1 MSASPSR
8 PDVYYGGQAVIEGV
22 MIRAPRHMA
31 VAVRGPG
38 GAIVRHSEELTGFT
52 TGPLRRIPL
61 VRGAIVLWETL
72 SLGMR
77 AINYSSRIAYEAA
90 AEEAKAEIVEEYS
103 AREAALIE
111 QRVDE
116 KLATMGPL
124 TETQREVVEEVTAGA
139 KAEAR
144 REFQEAAE
152 EESPELTDAAMW
164 GSMAIGIVLAVAIFF
179 IGPVLLANFLESQG
193 IARAGVVGIEAALR
207 LVLFVA
213 YIALIGLMPDIRRVF
228 QYHGAEHM
236 TIHAYEG
243 ARPLTVPDIRGFPKE
258 HTRCGTSFL
267 VVVIVI
273 ALAAFLA
280 FDLLVDEGIF
290 VRIASRV
297 VLLPP
302 IAGISY
308 EILRLGARFES
319 NPLMRALFA
328 PNIALQ
334 ALTTRVPEDDQI
346 EVAIAAFETAV
357 EASAEE

>member
-1 MSASPSR
+1 MSAAPSR

-31 VAVRGPG
+31 IAVRHPSGE
-38 GAIVRHSEELTGFT
+38 IVRHTEELTGFT
-52 TGPLRRIPL
+52 TGRARQIPL
-61 VRGAIVLWETL
+61 MRGALVLWETL
-72 SLGMR
+72 SMGLR
-77 AINYSSRIAYEAA
+77 AINYSSRIALDEPEEGEEDAENRDGA
-90 AEEAKAEIVEEYS
+90 AEEDEEY
-103 AREAALIE
+103 
-111 QRVDE
+111 
-116 KLATMGPL
+116 
-124 TETQREVVEEVTAGA
+124 
-139 KAEAR
+139 
-144 REFQEAAE
+144 
-152 EESPELTDAAMW
+152 TDAAMW
-164 GSMAIGIVLAVAIFF
+164 VSMTVGIVFAVALFF
-179 IGPVLLANFLESQG
+179 VGPVLLANFLESQG
-193 IARAGVVGIEAALR
+193 IARAVVVAIEAALR
-207 LVLFVA
+207 LVLFVG

-236 TIHAYEG
+236 TIHAYEA
-243 ARPLTVPDIRGFPKE
+243 ARPLTVGEVRGLPKE

-267 VVVIVI
+267 VVVIII

-308 EILRLGARFES
+308 EVLRLGARYES
-319 NPLMRALFA
+319 NPFVRALFT

-357 EASAEE
+357 ASAGEGSATTSGG

>member
-1 MSASPSR
+1 MSAAPSR

-31 VAVRGPG
+31 IAVRHPSGE
-38 GAIVRHSEELTGFT
+38 IVRHTEELTGFT
-52 TGPLRRIPL
+52 TGRARQIPL
-61 VRGAIVLWETL
+61 IRGALVLWETL
-72 SLGMR
+72 SMGMR
-77 AINYSSRIAYEAA
+77 AINYSSRIALDEPEEGEEDRADGNAADMADEA
-90 AEEAKAEIVEEYS
+90 S
-103 AREAALIE
+103 
-111 QRVDE
+111 D
-116 KLATMGPL
+116 P
-124 TETQREVVEEVTAGA
+124 
-139 KAEAR
+139 
-144 REFQEAAE
+144 
-152 EESPELTDAAMW
+152 AMW
-164 GSMAIGIVLAVAIFF
+164 ASMGLGIVLAVAIFF
-179 IGPVLLANFLESQG
+179 IGPVLLANFLEAQG

-207 LVLFVA
+207 LVLFVG

-236 TIHAYEG
+236 TIHAYEA
-243 ARPLTVPDIRGFPKE
+243 ARPLTVGEVRGLPKE

-273 ALAAFLA
+273 ALAAFLV

-308 EILRLGARFES
+308 EVLRFGARFES
-319 NPLMRALFA
+319 NAFVRALFV

-357 EASAEE
+357 ASADEGQRESV

>member
-1 MSASPSR
+1 MSAVPQR

-31 VAVRGPG
+31 VAVRHPSGE
-38 GAIVRHSEELTGFT
+38 IVRHSEELTGFT
-52 TGPLRRIPL
+52 TGRLRQIPL
-61 VRGAIVLWETL
+61 VRGAVVLWETL
-72 SLGMR
+72 SLGLR
-77 AINYSSRIAYEAA
+77 AINYSSRIALDEPAEDDGEAA
-90 AEEAKAEIVEEYS
+90 A
-103 AREAALIE
+103 
-111 QRVDE
+111 
-116 KLATMGPL
+116 ATTPL
-124 TETQREVVEEVTAGA
+124 PD
-139 KAEAR
+139 
-144 REFQEAAE
+144 E
-152 EESPELTDAAMW
+152 EEPLADAAMW
-164 GSMAIGIVLAVAIFF
+164 FSMTVGIVFAVGLFF
-179 IGPVLLANFLESQG
+179 VGPVLLANFLESQG
-193 IARAGVVGIEAALR
+193 IARAGVVAIEAAVR

-236 TIHAYEG
+236 TIHAYEA
-243 ARPLTVPDIRGFPKE
+243 ARPLQVADVRRFPKE

-267 VVVIVI
+267 VVVIMI

-280 FDLLVDEGIF
+280 FDLLVDQGIV
-290 VRIASRV
+290 VRILSRV

-308 EILRLGARFES
+308 EVLRFGARFES
-319 NPLMRALFA
+319 NALVRAMFA

-357 EASAEE
+357 ESAAED

>member
-1 MSASPSR
+1 MTASPSR

-31 VAVRGPG
+31 VAVRHPSGE
-38 GAIVRHSEELTGFT
+38 IVRHSEELTGFT
-52 TGPLRRIPL
+52 TGRLRRIPL
-61 VRGAIVLWETL
+61 VRGAVVLWETL
-72 SLGMR
+72 SLGLR
-77 AINYSSRIAYEAA
+77 AINYSSRIAFE
-90 AEEAKAEIVEEYS
+90 
-103 AREAALIE
+103 
-111 QRVDE
+111 
-116 KLATMGPL
+116 
-124 TETQREVVEEVTAGA
+124 
-139 KAEAR
+139 
-144 REFQEAAE
+144 AE
-152 EESPELTDAAMW
+152 EEAEREEHGVPEPAEEEPEEFTDAAMW
-164 GSMAIGIVLAVAIFF
+164 GSMALGVIFAVAIFF
-179 IGPVLLANFLESQG
+179 VGPVLLANFLEAQG
-193 IARAGVVGIEAALR
+193 IARAGVVAIEAAVR

-236 TIHAYEG
+236 TIHAYEA
-243 ARPLTVPDIRGFPKE
+243 ARPLTVDAIREWPKE

-267 VVVIVI
+267 VVVIII

-280 FDLLVDEGIF
+280 SDLLVDQGLV

-308 EILRLGARFES
+308 EVLRFGARYES
-319 NPLMRALFA
+319 NALVRAMFV

-357 EASAEE
+357 ESAER

>member
-1 MSASPSR
+1 MSAAPPR

-38 GAIVRHSEELTGFT
+38 GAIVRHAEELTGFT
-52 TGPLRRIPL
+52 TGRLRRIPL
-61 VRGAIVLWETL
+61 LRGAVVLWETL

-90 AEEAKAEIVEEYS
+90 AEEVKTEIVEEYS
-103 AREAALIE
+103 AREAERVE

-124 TETQREVVEEVTAGA
+124 TEAQREVVDELTAEA
-139 KAEAR
+139 KADAR
-144 REFQEAAE
+144 REFQEAADE
-152 EESPELTDAAMW
+152 KSPEFTDAAMW
-164 GSMAIGIVLAVAIFF
+164 GSMALGVIFAVGIFF
-179 IGPVLLANFLESQG
+179 IGPVLFANFLESHG
-193 IARAGVVGIEAALR
+193 VARAGVVGIEAALR
-207 LVLFVA
+207 MVLFVA

-236 TIHAYEG
+236 TIHAYEA
-243 ARPLTVPDIRGFPKE
+243 ARPLTVADIRGLPKE

-273 ALAAFLA
+273 ALAAFLL

-297 VLLPP
+297 ALLPP

-308 EILRLGARFES
+308 EVLRFGARYES
-319 NPLMRALFA
+319 NAFVRAMFI

-334 ALTTRVPEDDQI
+334 ALTTKVPEDDQI

-357 EASAEE
+357 ESAAEG

>member
-1 MSASPSR
+1 MSAAPQR

-31 VAVRGPG
+31 VAVRHPSGE
-38 GAIVRHSEELTGFT
+38 IVRHSEELTGFT
-52 TGPLRRIPL
+52 TGRLRQIPL
-61 VRGAIVLWETL
+61 VRGAVVLWETL
-72 SLGMR
+72 SLGLR
-77 AINYSSRIAYEAA
+77 AINYSSRIALDEPAENDGEAA
-90 AEEAKAEIVEEYS
+90 G
-103 AREAALIE
+103 
-111 QRVDE
+111 
-116 KLATMGPL
+116 ATTPL
-124 TETQREVVEEVTAGA
+124 P
-139 KAEAR
+139 
-144 REFQEAAE
+144 E
-152 EESPELTDAAMW
+152 EEEPLTDAAMW
-164 GSMAIGIVLAVAIFF
+164 FSMAIGIIFAIAIFF
-179 IGPVLLANFLESQG
+179 VGPVLLANFLESQG
-193 IARAGVVGIEAALR
+193 IARAGVVAIEAAVR

-236 TIHAYEG
+236 TIHAYEA
-243 ARPLTVPDIRGFPKE
+243 ARPLEVADVRAFPKE

-267 VVVIVI
+267 VVVIMI

-280 FDLLVDEGIF
+280 FDLLVDQGIV
-290 VRIASRV
+290 VRILSRV

-308 EILRLGARFES
+308 EVLRFGARFES
-319 NPLMRALFA
+319 NAFVRAMFA

-357 EASAEE
+357 ESAADD

>member
-1 MSASPSR
+1 MSAAPSR

-31 VAVRGPG
+31 IAVRHPSGE
-38 GAIVRHSEELTGFT
+38 IVRHIEELTGFT
-52 TGPLRRIPL
+52 TGRARQIPL
-61 VRGAIVLWETL
+61 LRGAVVLWETL
-72 SLGMR
+72 SMGLR
-77 AINYSSRIAYEAA
+77 AINYSSRIALDEP
-90 AEEAKAEIVEEYS
+90 EEGEEDAGNGDGAGEEDEEY
-103 AREAALIE
+103 
-111 QRVDE
+111 
-116 KLATMGPL
+116 
-124 TETQREVVEEVTAGA
+124 
-139 KAEAR
+139 
-144 REFQEAAE
+144 
-152 EESPELTDAAMW
+152 TDAAMW
-164 GSMAIGIVLAVAIFF
+164 VSMTVGIVFAVALFF
-179 IGPVLLANFLESQG
+179 VGPVLFANFLESQG
-193 IARAGVVGIEAALR
+193 IARAVVVAIEAALR
-207 LVLFVA
+207 LVLFVG

-236 TIHAYEG
+236 TIHAYEA
-243 ARPLTVPDIRGFPKE
+243 ARPLTVGEVRGLPKE

-267 VVVIVI
+267 VVVIMI

-308 EILRLGARFES
+308 EVLRFGARYES
-319 NPLMRALFA
+319 NPFVRALFT

-357 EASAEE
+357 ASAGEGSASASGG

>member
-1 MSASPSR
+1 MSATPSR

-31 VAVRGPG
+31 IAVRHPSGE
-38 GAIVRHSEELTGFT
+38 IVRHTEELRGFT
-52 TGPLRRIPL
+52 TGRARQIPL
-61 VRGAIVLWETL
+61 IRGALVLWETL
-72 SLGMR
+72 SMGMR
-77 AINYSSRIAYEAA
+77 AINYSSRIALDEPEEGEEATAGAGAASDA
-90 AEEAKAEIVEEYS
+90 AEES
-103 AREAALIE
+103 
-111 QRVDE
+111 D
-116 KLATMGPL
+116 P
-124 TETQREVVEEVTAGA
+124 
-139 KAEAR
+139 
-144 REFQEAAE
+144 
-152 EESPELTDAAMW
+152 AMW
-164 GSMAIGIVLAVAIFF
+164 ASMGLGIVFAIAIFF
-179 IGPVLLANFLESQG
+179 IGPVLLANFLEAQG

-207 LVLFVA
+207 LALFVG
-213 YIALIGLMPDIRRVF
+213 YIALIGLMPEIRRVF

-236 TIHAYEG
+236 TIHAYE
-243 ARPLTVPDIRGFPKE
+243 ASRPLTVGEVRGLPKE

-273 ALAAFLA
+273 ALAAFLV

-302 IAGISY
+302 IAGVSY
-308 EILRLGARFES
+308 EVLRFGARYES
-319 NPLMRALFA
+319 NALVRGLFV

-357 EASAEE
+357 ASADEG

>member
-1 MSASPSR
+1 MSAAPSR

-31 VAVRGPG
+31 IAVRHPSGE
-38 GAIVRHSEELTGFT
+38 IVRHTEELTGFT
-52 TGPLRRIPL
+52 TGRARQIPL
-61 VRGAIVLWETL
+61 LRGALVLWETL
-72 SLGMR
+72 SMGLR
-77 AINYSSRIAYEAA
+77 AINYSSRIALDEP
-90 AEEAKAEIVEEYS
+90 EEGEEDAGNRDGPGEEDEEY
-103 AREAALIE
+103 
-111 QRVDE
+111 
-116 KLATMGPL
+116 
-124 TETQREVVEEVTAGA
+124 
-139 KAEAR
+139 
-144 REFQEAAE
+144 
-152 EESPELTDAAMW
+152 TDAAMW
-164 GSMAIGIVLAVAIFF
+164 VSMTVGIVFAVALFF
-179 IGPVLLANFLESQG
+179 VGPVLFANFLEAQG
-193 IARAGVVGIEAALR
+193 IARAVVVTIEAALR
-207 LVLFVA
+207 LVLFVG

-236 TIHAYEG
+236 TIHAYEA
-243 ARPLTVPDIRGFPKE
+243 ARPLTVGEVRGLPKE

-267 VVVIVI
+267 VVVIII

-308 EILRLGARFES
+308 EVLRFGARYES
-319 NPLMRALFA
+319 NPFVRALFT

-357 EASAEE
+357 ASADEGSAGASGG